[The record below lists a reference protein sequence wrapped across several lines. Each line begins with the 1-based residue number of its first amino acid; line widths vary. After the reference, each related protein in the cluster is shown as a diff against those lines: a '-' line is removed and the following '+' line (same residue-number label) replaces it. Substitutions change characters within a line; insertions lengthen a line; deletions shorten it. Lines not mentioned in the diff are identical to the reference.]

1 MVRVASMLRVVSED
15 RVLRGVLRVA
25 RILQGDEGDEG
36 GEGGIIFLLHDE
48 PLLDNYKKKECIKSS
63 CAMVRI
69 SLLKQK

>member
-1 MVRVASMLRVVSED
+1 MRED

-25 RILQGDEGDEG
+25 RILEGDEG